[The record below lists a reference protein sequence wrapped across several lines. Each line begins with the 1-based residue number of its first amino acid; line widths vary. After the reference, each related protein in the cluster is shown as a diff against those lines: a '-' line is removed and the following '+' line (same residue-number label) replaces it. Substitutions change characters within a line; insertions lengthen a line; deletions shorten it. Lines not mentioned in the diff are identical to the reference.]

1 MQITKLVY
9 TLFLVSF
16 LTEIYHK
23 EGDGA
28 KFKVNIFMGVS
39 LFHVNRVLTQK
50 CRKGGI
56 MQALYATPATDCNAD
71 RSCQK
76 KV

>member
-1 MQITKLVY
+1 MARLEHFRALKPSKLEALRAQNTSILEFAISY
-9 TLFLVSF
+9 LRQ
-16 LTEIYHK
+16 K
-23 EGDGA
+23 
-28 KFKVNIFMGVS
+28 
-39 LFHVNRVLTQK
+39 K

-56 MQALYATPATDCNAD
+56 MQAQYATPATDCNAD